1 MPRKEVIRPVVILGI
16 DPGLGSTGVGVI
28 QEQPG
33 RRWKALFHEDVL
45 TTAAMPLPARL
56 ERINDLVVKTIE
68 EYAPDAA
75 AVESVFFARN
85 VRSVVMMAHGRGVAI
100 LAAARTGLEVFEYSP
115 LEIKQSVVGKGRAG
129 KEQVRQMV
137 GVLLGM
143 AKPPRSE
150 HQSDALACALC
161 HAFRSGA
168 VETRAKLM
176 QQTAEAGGDEAWE
189 KRKALLAMA
198 MQRSGRKRR

>member
-1 MPRKEVIRPVVILGI
+1 MIILGI

-28 QEQPG
+28 EEQPG
-33 RRWKALFHEDVL
+33 RQWKALFHDDV
-45 TTAAMPLPARL
+45 TTDPRMPLPARL
-56 ERINDLVVKTIE
+56 EKINDLVAKTIGE
-68 EYAPDAA
+68 FHPDAA

-100 LAAARTGLEVFEYSP
+100 LAAAQTGLEVFEYSP

-129 KEQVRQMV
+129 KDQVKQMV
-137 GVLLGM
+137 MVLLQL
-143 AKPPRSE
+143 AKAPRSD

-176 QQTAEAGGDEAWE
+176 QQADPESRDAAYEQ
-189 KRKALLAMA
+189 RKALLGLSLKRGA
-198 MQRSGRKRR
+198 KRRR